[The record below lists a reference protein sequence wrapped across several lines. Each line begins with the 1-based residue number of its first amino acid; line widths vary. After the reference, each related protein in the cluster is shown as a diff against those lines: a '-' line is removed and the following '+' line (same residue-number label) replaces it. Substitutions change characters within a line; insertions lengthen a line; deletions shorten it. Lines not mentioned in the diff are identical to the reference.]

1 MLLTSLV
8 LLDVSDF
15 LFKFGQ
21 LLLNVGKHIFYFL
34 GVRTSVEI
42 VVIDT
47 TMQMMFRIVIGSIC
61 FRRHFRRVRKRR
73 HEKTEEKNPTE
84 IFHRESTSENL
95 LQVQVIAITDP
106 LKKLFFNTEPSL

>member
-8 LLDVSDF
+8 LLYVSDF

-34 GVRTSVEI
+34 GVGTSVEI
-42 VVIDT
+42 VIIDT
-47 TMQMMFRIVIGSIC
+47 KMRMVFRIVIGSC
-61 FRRHFRRVRKRR
+61 WFRRQFSRVRKRR
-73 HEKTEEKNPTE
+73 HEKTEEKNFTE
-84 IFHRESTSENL
+84 IFHRESLSKNL

-106 LKKLFFNTEPSL
+106 LKE